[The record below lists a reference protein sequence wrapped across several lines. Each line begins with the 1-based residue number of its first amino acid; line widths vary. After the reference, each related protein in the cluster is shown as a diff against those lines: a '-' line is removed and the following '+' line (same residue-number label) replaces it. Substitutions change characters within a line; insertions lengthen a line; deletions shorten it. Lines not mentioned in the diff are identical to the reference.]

1 MQMSPEVIQAL
12 FANTW
17 SLFLII
23 LLFGG
28 SIFVHELGHFLAARR
43 RGLKI
48 DRFSIGFGPKIVS
61 WNRGGVE
68 YCISLLPLGGYVSLP
83 QLAELGVGK
92 GGDAQSAEELPPI
105 SYTDKLTVAV
115 MGAVFNVIFAFVIS
129 CILWGVGQP
138 SSEEAQTTVIGH
150 VGKKLSLDENTEVE
164 GPAFAAGLRPGDRV
178 LAIDEQKVANFP
190 ELIHTLITG
199 SGRDDKGS
207 PKAIFEIER
216 DGRVFK
222 LDVFPR
228 LAEIN
233 PASGERLRLVD
244 IRPAHS
250 LIVKQIEEDS
260 PASHS
265 SLRIHDQVL
274 AADGIE
280 MFSLRSF
287 IEYLIETGER
297 SVILTID
304 RNGEV
309 FDVAIEPEAVAFTK
323 PLGELTVKDIKR
335 EATLTLQ
342 PIYRSEEEPDPTNP
356 SSPSV
361 LTVHNL
367 DDPTGLVFA
376 GLLSGDRIQSVS
388 GSPYNSLASWIEL
401 VNEKPEGTLSLTVE
415 RGKETEHFAI
425 LGTASAS
432 LIPPQKRPM
441 IGAQLGGRQMTIY
454 LNPIDQFTGII
465 ETTLQVLGS
474 LVSTKSDIGFRNLS
488 GPPGIIRAIDQ
499 LSKIDI
505 RLVLWFVCL
514 LNINLAILNLLPV
527 PVLDGGHIAFAT
539 LAKLRG
545 KALPPGVVVGTQGV
559 FMLLLFSL
567 IIYVSFFDIRR
578 WQGDNETERQFELQ
592 NSLHIRPAF
601 SNSSP
606 SDDQ

>member
-1 MQMSPEVIQAL
+1 MSPEVIQAL

-48 DRFSIGFGPKIVS
+48 ERFSIGFGPKIMS

-68 YCISLLPLGGYVSLP
+68 YCISLLPLGGYVALP
-83 QLAELGVGK
+83 QLAELGAAE
-92 GGDAQSAEELPPI
+92 GGYAQDAEELPPI
-105 SYTDKLTVAV
+105 SYIDKLIVAV

-129 CILWGVGQP
+129 SILWGVGQP
-138 SSEEAQTTVIGH
+138 SSEEAQTTVIGY
-150 VGKKLSLDENTEVE
+150 VGKRLSLDENTEVE
-164 GPAFAAGLRPGDRV
+164 GPAFAAGLRPGDKVVSIDQQRV
-178 LAIDEQKVANFP
+178 SNFS

-199 SGRDDKGS
+199 SGRDGEGS
-207 PKAIFEIER
+207 PKAVFEVER
-216 DGRVFK
+216 EGRIFK

-250 LIVKQIEEDS
+250 LIVKHIEEDS
-260 PASHS
+260 PASRS
-265 SLRIHDQVL
+265 GLRLDDQVL
-274 AADGIE
+274 AADGTQ

-287 IEYLIETGER
+287 IEYLIEIGER
-297 SVILTID
+297 SVTLTIE
-304 RNGEV
+304 RAGETFYV
-309 FDVAIEPEAVAFTK
+309 EIEPEAVAVTK
-323 PLGELTVKDIKR
+323 PLGELIVRDIKR
-335 EATLTLQ
+335 EASITLQ
-342 PIYRSEEEPDPTNP
+342 PIYRSEGKPDPTDP

-361 LTVHNL
+361 LAVHHVN
-367 DDPTGLVFA
+367 DPTGLVFA

-388 GSPYNSLASWIEL
+388 GSPYTSLASWIVL

-441 IGAQLGGRQMTIY
+441 IGAQLSGLKLTVF

-474 LVSTKSDIGFRNLS
+474 LVSTDSDIGIRNLS

-514 LNINLAILNLLPV
+514 LNINLAILNLLPI

-545 KALPPGVVVGTQGV
+545 KALPPGIVAGTQGI

-578 WQGDNETERQFELQ
+578 WQGDNEAERQYELQ
-592 NSLHIRPAF
+592 NSLHIRPVF
-601 SNSSP
+601 SDSNFP
-606 SDDQ
+606 DDE

>member
-1 MQMSPEVIQAL
+1 MNPEVIQPL

-28 SIFVHELGHFLAARR
+28 SIFVHELGHFLAAKK

-48 DRFSIGFGPKIVS
+48 ERFSIGFGPKIIS
-61 WNRGGVE
+61 WNRSGIE
-68 YCISLLPLGGYVSLP
+68 YCISLLPIGGYVALP
-83 QLAELGVGK
+83 QLAELGAVEGRH
-92 GGDAQSAEELPPI
+92 DQSAEELPPI
-105 SYTDKLTVAV
+105 SFTDKLIVAV
-115 MGAVFNVIFAFVIS
+115 MGAVFNIIFAFVIS
-129 CILWGVGQP
+129 SILWGVGQP

-150 VGKKLSLDENTEVE
+150 VGKTLTLDENTEVE

-178 LAIDEQKVANFP
+178 LAIDDQKVSNFS

-199 SGRDDKGS
+199 SGRDDTGS
-207 PKAIFEIER
+207 PKAVFAIER
-216 DGRVFK
+216 DGRIFK
-222 LDVFPR
+222 LDVFPQ

-233 PASGERLRLVD
+233 PASGERLRLID

-250 LIVKQIEEDS
+250 LIVKRIEDDS
-260 PASHS
+260 PASRS
-265 SLRIHDQVL
+265 GLKIDDQVL
-274 AADGIE
+274 AIDGIK

-287 IEYLIETGER
+287 IEYLIETGDR
-297 SVILTID
+297 SVVLTID
-304 RNGEV
+304 RNGDI
-309 FDVAIEPEAVAFTK
+309 FDTAIEPEAVAFTK
-323 PLGELTVKDIKR
+323 PLGKLTVKDIKR

-342 PIYRSEEEPDPTNP
+342 PIYRLDEKPDPANP

-361 LTVHNL
+361 LTVHHL
-367 DDPTGLVFA
+367 DDPTGLVFS
-376 GLLSGDRIQSVS
+376 GISSGDRIQSVS
-388 GSPYNSLASWIEL
+388 RSSYTSLASWVEL
-401 VNEKPEGTLSLTVE
+401 VNESPEGTLSLIIE
-415 RGKETEHFAI
+415 RENETKHFAI

-432 LIPPQKRPM
+432 LISPQKRPM

-454 LNPIDQFTGII
+454 LNPIEQFTEII
-465 ETTLQVLGS
+465 QTTLQVLGS
-474 LVSTKSDIGFRNLS
+474 LVSTNSDIGFRNLS

-514 LNINLAILNLLPV
+514 LNINLAILNLLPI

-539 LAKLRG
+539 LAKIRG
-545 KALPPGVVVGTQGV
+545 RPLPPGVIVRTQGI

-578 WQGDNETERQFELQ
+578 WQGDNKAERQFELQ
-592 NSLHIRPAF
+592 NSLHIKPVF
-601 SNSSP
+601 SSSSP
-606 SDDQ
+606 FDDQ